1 MPRVHRVAALL
12 DRWWLGIHHEAI
24 RSWQLDYSL
33 DEFTFRFNRRRS
45 KVRGVLFYRLLKQ
58 AVQLDP
64 APFSRKSSAES
75 PTDTIKTSPYESKVE
90 ALYLLQKKHMAGFFI
105 LPCVAR

>member
-45 KVRGVLFYRLLKQ
+45 KVRGLLFYRLLNQ
-58 AVQLDP
+58 AVQLGP
-64 APFSRKSSAES
+64 VPFKKIVSGKPDR
-75 PTDTIKTSPYESKVE
+75 DTKI
-90 ALYLLQKKHMAGFFI
+90 
-105 LPCVAR
+105 